1 MPASPLQELQAR
13 FGARLE
19 GRIEEWLARCE
30 TEPGFAGMMRYQ
42 MGYVDE
48 RLQQVEVGRG
58 KLFRPLL
65 CLLACESTEG
75 NVDHALD
82 TAAAIE
88 LLHNFSLV
96 HDDIED
102 RDETRR
108 HRPTVWKIWG
118 EPQGINVG
126 DGMFALAYHAVLAL
140 GDPETAVAVAR
151 RFGDTALLLT
161 QGQYLDMSFET
172 RHDVSDVEYLDM
184 IGKKSAALVEFAAWA
199 GTRIADA
206 TEHRQEAMRQFGRA
220 LGSAFQ
226 IYDDIMGIWGRSEV
240 TGKRTGTDLE
250 NRKKTLP
257 LLLAARQATGTDAE
271 MVDAYLSGEDVDM
284 DLLRDGLDRLRIG
297 PQVQDAVR
305 RHLADAVEALR
316 TAALDSEYEDQL
328 VAISH
333 ELTGQRSATTW
344 EIVSKR

>member
-13 FGARLE
+13 FSARLE
-19 GRIEEWLARCE
+19 GRILQWVALCE
-30 TEPGFAGMMRYQ
+30 REPGFAGMMRYQ

-48 RLQQVEVGRG
+48 RLHPVAVGRG

-65 CLLACESTEG
+65 CLLACESTG
-75 NVDHALD
+75 GKVDDALD
-82 TAAAIE
+82 TAAAVE

-102 RDETRR
+102 HDETRR
-108 HRPTVWKIWG
+108 HRPTVWKVWG

-140 GDPETAVAVAR
+140 GDPETAITVAR

-161 QGQYLDMSFET
+161 EGQYLDMSFET
-172 RHDVSDVEYLDM
+172 RHDVSDAEYLDM
-184 IGKKSAALVEFAAWA
+184 IGKKSAALVEFATWA
-199 GTRIADA
+199 GSRIAGA
-206 TEHRQEAMRQFGRA
+206 TEHRQEAMRRFGRA

-226 IYDDIMGIWGRSEV
+226 MYDDIMGIWGRAED

-257 LLLAARQATGTDAE
+257 LLLAARQATGSDAE
-271 MVDAYLSGEDVDM
+271 IIRAYLSGEEVDV
-284 DLLRDGLDRLRIG
+284 DLLRDCLDRLRIG
-297 PQVQDAVR
+297 SQVQEAVR
-305 RHLADAVEALR
+305 RHLADAVEALH
-316 TAALDSEYEDQL
+316 AAQLEGAHEDQL
-328 VAISH
+328 VAISD
-333 ELTGQRSATTW
+333 ELTGQRSATNW
-344 EIVSKR
+344 EMVSKR